1 MEGVKCE
8 RSKEMAVDREEREY
22 HLTPNGWVTG
32 MMKGMFTG
40 TTAVSV
46 PDDRVLTL
54 VWKMVQKSRHERESR
69 CVVEAWRGSISAEEL
84 AELRAK
90 FPPPFDPKDE

>member
-1 MEGVKCE
+1 
-8 RSKEMAVDREEREY
+8 MAVDREEREY

-32 MMKGMFTG
+32 MMKDMFTG
-40 TTAVSV
+40 AIAGSV

-54 VWKMVQKSRHERESR
+54 VWKMVQKSRYEPESR
-69 CVVEAWRGSISAEEL
+69 LVVEVWRGSISDEEL

>member
-1 MEGVKCE
+1 
-8 RSKEMAVDREEREY
+8 MAVDREEREY

-32 MMKGMFTG
+32 TVKNMFTG
-40 TTAVSV
+40 TTAGPA

-54 VWKMVQKSRHERESR
+54 VWKMVQKSRHEPESR
-69 CVVEAWRGSISAEEL
+69 WVVEAWRGSISDEEL